1 MPFNDSFIASSPIG
15 AKMIARIMKTRAAM
29 VMAQVLLAFGLVVGV
44 TAISAPAFAQDVKI
58 GYVDL
63 QRALSE
69 VEEGKKAKARL
80 KKDFD
85 KKQKM
90 LTDKQ
95 EEVKK
100 LKQSL
105 ESGAAMMTDEAKR
118 KKAIELQQEMAK
130 LQQLYMEMQRDLAQK
145 ETKATQ
151 KIFKKME
158 PILNKIAKEKGY
170 DLILEKTESSVLFAK
185 DSMDLTDE
193 LIKRYDKK

>member
-1 MPFNDSFIASSPIG
+1 MVARSRYNPRVVR
-15 AKMIARIMKTRAAM
+15 MITQI
-29 VMAQVLLAFGLVVGV
+29 VLAVGLVISL
-44 TAISAPAFAQDVKI
+44 TATSSTAFAQDLKV

-63 QRALSE
+63 QRALSQ

-80 KKDFD
+80 KKDFE
-85 KKQKM
+85 KKQKQ
-90 LTDKQ
+90 LTQKQ
-95 EEVKK
+95 AEVKK

-105 ESGAAMMTDEAKR
+105 ESGAAMMTNDAKR
-118 KKAIELQQEMAK
+118 KKAMQLQQEMAK
-130 LQQLYMEMQRDLAQK
+130 LQQLYMELQRDLAKK

-158 PILNKIAKEKGY
+158 KILNKIAKDKGY

-193 LIKRYDKK
+193 LIKRYDKQ

>member
-1 MPFNDSFIASSPIG
+1 
-15 AKMIARIMKTRAAM
+15 MIARIMKTRAAM

>member
-1 MPFNDSFIASSPIG
+1 
-15 AKMIARIMKTRAAM
+15 MIARFLDRARTLKF
-29 VMAQVLLAFGLVVGV
+29 VAQLLLAVGLVVGI
-44 TAISAPAFAQDVKI
+44 TATASTAFAQDMKI

-69 VEEGKKAKARL
+69 VSEGKKAKARL

-85 KKQKM
+85 AKQRK
-90 LTDKQ
+90 LTAKQ
-95 EEVKK
+95 EDVKK

-105 ESGAAMMTDEAKR
+105 ESGAQMMTDDAKR
-118 KKAIELQQEMAK
+118 KKAMQLQQQMAE

-158 PILNKIAKEKGY
+158 KILNKIAAEKNY

-193 LIKRYDKK
+193 LIKRYDK

>member
-1 MPFNDSFIASSPIG
+1 
-15 AKMIARIMKTRAAM
+15 MIARIFKTRAANIL
-29 VMAQVLLAFGLVVGV
+29 AQLLLAFGLIIGV
-44 TAISAPAFAQDVKI
+44 SALSAPAFAQNVKI

-69 VEEGKKAKARL
+69 VKEGQKAKSRL
-80 KKDFD
+80 KKDFEQ
-85 KKQKM
+85 KQKK

-95 EEVKK
+95 KEVKK

-105 ESGAAMMTDEAKR
+105 ESGAAMMTDDAKR
-118 KKAIELQQEMAK
+118 KKAIELQQQMAE

-158 PILNKIAKEKGY
+158 PILNKIAEERGY

-185 DSMDLTDE
+185 ESMDLTDE

>member
-1 MPFNDSFIASSPIG
+1 
-15 AKMIARIMKTRAAM
+15 MIARMTKTRSLNL
-29 VMAQVLLAFGLVVGV
+29 VAQLILALGLIVGAS
-44 TAISAPAFAQDVKI
+44 AISAPAFAQDMKI

-63 QRALSE
+63 QRALTE
-69 VEEGKKAKARL
+69 VDEGKKAKARL

-85 KKQKM
+85 QKQKK
-90 LTDKQ
+90 LTSKQ
-95 EEVKK
+95 EEVEK
-100 LKQSL
+100 LKKSL
-105 ESGAAMMTDEAKR
+105 ESGASMMTDEAKR
-118 KKAIELQQEMAK
+118 KKAVELQQEMAQ

-158 PILNKIAKEKGY
+158 KILSGIAKEKGY